1 MQSFAANIFVLIH
14 CYNCVYLNFKR
25 FKLAAMCNFLN
36 VPYILIPYS
45 SKKNAYNRKTTIVS
59 IYYLN

>member
-1 MQSFAANIFVLIH
+1 MQTFATNIFVLIH

-45 SKKNAYNRKTTIVS
+45 SKKMLTTVK
-59 IYYLN
+59 LRL